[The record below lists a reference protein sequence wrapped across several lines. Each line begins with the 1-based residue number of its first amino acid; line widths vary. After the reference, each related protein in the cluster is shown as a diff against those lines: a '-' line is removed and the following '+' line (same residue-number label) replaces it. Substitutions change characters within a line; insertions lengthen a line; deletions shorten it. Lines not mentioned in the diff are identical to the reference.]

1 MSRFSFL
8 KVLAVGIFLILFSG
22 LVNAQIFAV
31 AYYRRLAQGNRLK
44 EIILPAPR
52 GIIFDKK
59 GVTLV
64 ANTPIFEFD
73 NQEISKDQAISLE
86 AVGQK
91 VAVISKREYLF
102 GSLLAH
108 VLGYVNSDGVGQ
120 NGLESFYENLLKG
133 KNGKEL
139 VETDAMGEKLRV
151 LSAVPAVAGKNLNL
165 ALDLDLQKAASLAM
179 ENLPA
184 GRQVKGAVVVS
195 NPKTGEILALYSSP
209 SFDPNNVASYL
220 ESPDQPLFNRAISGA
235 YPPGSTFKLITAA
248 AGLET
253 GAITKNTLIEDTGVI
268 TIGEY
273 KFPNW
278 KWLRGGGVD
287 GWINVVTALAKS
299 NDLFF
304 YRVGEKTGIDNLIL
318 WAKKM
323 GLGSVL
329 GIDLPGEASGNVTK
343 KEDWY
348 LGNTYHWAIG
358 KGDLLV
364 TPLQVN
370 SWTNTIASGG
380 LLCLPKVTKSPSLP
394 ACKAGNPVTQCKNL
408 GIKSETIATI
418 KQGMVE
424 ACSPGGTAYPLFNF
438 QVSTSNIQLA
448 CKTGTAEFGSEGKT
462 HAWLT
467 AFTDDISVTVL
478 VEGGG
483 EGSDVAAPIAKK
495 VLEKWFGK

>member
-22 LVNAQIFAV
+22 LVNAQIFAG

-348 LGNTYHWAIG
+348 LGDTYHWAIG
-358 KGDLLV
+358 QGDLLT

-370 SWTNTIASGG
+370 AWTNVVASGG
-380 LLCLPKVTKSPSLP
+380 FLCQPHLSNLSHLSNL
-394 ACKAGNPVTQCKNL
+394 CKKTGLKP
-408 GIKSETIATI
+408 ETTAVI

-448 CKTGTAEFGSEGKT
+448 CKTGTAEFGDPSASSGYST
-462 HAWLT
+462 
-467 AFTDDISVTVL
+467 L
-478 VEGGG
+478 VVDRFCPGQRS
-483 EGSDVAAPIAKK
+483 GS
-495 VLEKWFGK
+495 FSYCSC